1 MSDRPDWERDGRDW
15 PNREASRF
23 PVAGGLRLLLLHG
36 TGAATHSW
44 RDLAPL
50 LAERFEVI
58 APDLPGHGFTETPPV
73 RHLSLQGMADAVG
86 TLLRQLDKHPDLVVG
101 HSAGAAI
108 AAHMCLDG
116 EIEPRAL
123 ISLNGA
129 LLPLHCLP
137 GHFFSPAAKLLA
149 ATPFLPRLFARH
161 AGAPEAVERLVRS
174 TGSTL
179 DPVGIELYR
188 RLIARPGHVGAT
200 LSMMANWD
208 LESLERNLSSLKPAL
223 FLLVGDNDRTV
234 PPAEALRLRALIP
247 EAELVTLPR
256 LGHLAHE
263 EKPAE
268 VADLITCI
276 AEAVGVLK
284 RQ

>member
-1 MSDRPDWERDGRDW
+1 MRWHVQRMG
-15 PNREASRF
+15 
-23 PVAGGLRLLLLHG
+23 AGPTVLLVHG

-44 RDLAPL
+44 RGLAPL
-50 LAERFEVI
+50 LADRFEVV
-58 APDLPGHGFTETPPV
+58 APDLPGHGFTEIPSP

-86 TLLRQLDKHPDLVVG
+86 MLLRRLDRRPDLVVG

-108 AAHMCLDG
+108 AAYMCLEG

-129 LLPLHCLP
+129 FLPLHGLP
-137 GHFFSPAAKLLA
+137 GYLFSPTAKLLA

-179 DPVGIELYR
+179 DPVGIDLYR
-188 RLIARPGHVGAT
+188 RLIASPGHVGAT

-208 LESLERNLSSLKPAL
+208 LECLERNLSSLQLAL
-223 FLLVGDNDRTV
+223 YLLVGDNDRTV
-234 PPAEALRLRALIP
+234 PPVEALRVRALVP
-247 EAELVTLPR
+247 EAQLVTLPG

-263 EKPAE
+263 ERPERVAE
-268 VADLITCI
+268 LITGI
-276 AEAVGVLK
+276 AADVGVST
-284 RQ
+284 RR